1 MNPADAGLG
10 SWLADLEGSVEEIA
24 TTALGLPGMTVDARH
39 DAPPQLHGAYLGL
52 VGPTGAVQ
60 IGLASSLEG
69 CQALAKGLM
78 GMGPEEAALPEN
90 EMADA
95 VCEIINI
102 VAGAFK
108 ARVRD
113 RANPLQM
120 GLPVFIR
127 GAIQATD
134 RIAVRIAEVKLG
146 GIPAAVVLVH
156 PRAGAEG

>member
-1 MNPADAGLG
+1 VSAPDAGLG

-24 TTALGLPGMTVDARH
+24 TTALGLPGMTIDGRH
-39 DAPPQLHGAYLGL
+39 EAAPQLHGAYLGL

-60 IGLASSLEG
+60 IGLASSQAG

-90 EMADA
+90 EVADA

-108 ARVRD
+108 ARLRD
-113 RANPLQM
+113 RASPLQM

-127 GAIQATD
+127 GAIQSTD
-134 RIAVRIAEVKLG
+134 RVAVRVADVRLG
-146 GIPAAVVLVH
+146 DVPAAVLLVH